1 MIIRQRPSLLKL
13 FFIIRGSVVPRI
25 AAPLLVVI
33 SIAVMVVAGRHAA
46 PALVPSISSTPFALF
61 GLALSIFL
69 GFRNS
74 ACYDR
79 WWEARK
85 DWGLL
90 VHASRNLARQTLMLE
105 GREGGTALRRELLD
119 LTIVFVHAL
128 RQHLRPGGEV
138 ERGLDRLPAE
148 NAAALE
154 ASRNGPDFVLR
165 LLGKKLAEAR
175 NSNLVSDVEY
185 RLLDDGASQ
194 MALVLAA
201 CERIRSTPVPFAYT
215 LLLHRTAY
223 IFCLLLPFGF
233 VDALG
238 WLTPFASAVVAYAF
252 FGLDALGDELETP
265 FGRGHNSLPLAAM
278 ALTIEINLREA
289 MGETDLPP
297 LPQPVD
303 HVLM

>member
-1 MIIRQRPSLLKL
+1 MIVRQRPSLLKL
-13 FFIIRGSVVPRI
+13 FFIVRGSVVPRI
-25 AAPLLVVI
+25 AAPLMVVI
-33 SIAVMVVAGRHAA
+33 SIAVIVVFGHRAEPG
-46 PALVPSISSTPFALF
+46 LVPSISSTPFALF

-85 DWGLL
+85 LWGLL
-90 VHASRNLARQTLMLE
+90 VVSSRNLVRQTLILE
-105 GREGGTALRRELLD
+105 GRERGTALRRELLD
-119 LTIVFVHAL
+119 LAIVFVHTL

-148 NAAALE
+148 HVASLE

-165 LLGKKLAEAR
+165 LIGEKLAEAR
-175 NSNLVSDVEY
+175 NANLVSDVEY
-185 RLLDDGASQ
+185 RLLDDGVSQ

-265 FGRGHNSLPLAAM
+265 FGRGHNGLPLAAM